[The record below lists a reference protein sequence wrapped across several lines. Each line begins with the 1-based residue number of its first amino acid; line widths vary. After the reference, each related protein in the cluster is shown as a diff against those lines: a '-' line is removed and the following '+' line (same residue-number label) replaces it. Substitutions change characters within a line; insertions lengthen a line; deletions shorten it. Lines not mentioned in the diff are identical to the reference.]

1 MISCRYMIVSM
12 MGLLC
17 SCASATRAVTA
28 SAATPRPFMASSKLR
43 HRFVYTYPKPPQS
56 FQQRV
61 VIHDSGITTAGGQYA
76 MTPGFYRRSS
86 NSKLVT
92 SSTATTL
99 NPATPDA
106 GRENNGAIAR
116 IRGFFKDLIIHDGD
130 DHDDHDHELMGSS
143 TESDAA
149 KVKSAR
155 RVVWLGIYGDILLT
169 AVKAGVGTVARSPAL
184 LADALHSLADI
195 VGHFVTLICVQLARR
210 PSNEV
215 FPYGFGKFE
224 TVGSLFVALLMVAA
238 GVELIH
244 QSVAIITSPGT
255 LDPVSAPLLVAAGA
269 TAATAVLIKEVL
281 YQLTLREGRRQGSDM
296 LETTAWHHR
305 SDAMSSAT
313 ALIGIIGTIMGVR
326 WADPLAGSLVAAL
339 VLSIGVQIAW
349 KSVKELMD
357 MSVPA
362 ETLERLEALV
372 QEASDRGFESLD
384 ADSNGRISRSEWIEK
399 YGSEDGFSSYDTDGN
414 GYIDI
419 REWNSN
425 RLKVVS
431 VRARKMGPHLMLDVD
446 MDVPAG
452 ARFAEIQKAQDKM
465 LKHIHSSNPRV
476 REIRFQLTTSRAADD
491 GGGTRKDMIGGGG
504 GGGEYDGF
512 VPRVN
517 SESKSFPGLQSSL
530 NR

>member
-399 YGSEDGFSSYDTDGN
+399 YGSEDGFSSYDTDGVH
-414 GYIDI
+414 Y
-419 REWNSN
+419 
-425 RLKVVS
+425 
-431 VRARKMGPHLMLDVD
+431 
-446 MDVPAG
+446 
-452 ARFAEIQKAQDKM
+452 
-465 LKHIHSSNPRV
+465 
-476 REIRFQLTTSRAADD
+476 
-491 GGGTRKDMIGGGG
+491 
-504 GGGEYDGF
+504 
-512 VPRVN
+512 
-517 SESKSFPGLQSSL
+517 
-530 NR
+530 